1 MENQKFDISQ
11 KALSLLDLSSG
22 LFVLAYGLCLA
33 FFVFISE
40 HLVPV
45 VRIFKK
51 ENAIVV
57 KKEEN
62 DTANNVPIDKR
73 SPALKPIDTRIVI
86 DNKKRNV
93 TIKIEENVPTLS
105 MKKVS
110 PGLKPVTNRIVIK
123 KRINIRPLAKPQQ
136 PYSAP
141 KQWRCRI
148 QLS

>member
-86 DNKKRNV
+86 SDNKKENV
-93 TIKIEENVPTLS
+93 AIKKEKNVPTLS

-110 PGLKPVTNRIVIK
+110 PGFKPVTNRIVIK

-136 PYSAP
+136 P
-141 KQWRCRI
+141 
-148 QLS
+148 